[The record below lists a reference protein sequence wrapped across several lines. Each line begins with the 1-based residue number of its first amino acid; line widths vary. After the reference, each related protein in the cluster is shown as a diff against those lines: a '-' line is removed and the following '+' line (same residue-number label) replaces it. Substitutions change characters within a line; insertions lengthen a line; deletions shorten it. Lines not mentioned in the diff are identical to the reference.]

1 MLVTDTNILQRV
13 SQGKVMRYVEALRR
27 RGVRLATTDR
37 NAFELRRNLIE
48 KLGLSEDDAAIE
60 LERVLAPFEL
70 IWSDDYDYLQVAA
83 DVRLRQGGK
92 SDWPA
97 LAAAL
102 AFEGQIWSEDVDLF
116 GIGVPV
122 WTTQNVRFAPAEEDG

>member
-1 MLVTDTNILQRV
+1 MTDTNILQRV
-13 SQGKVMRYVEALRR
+13 SQGKAMLHVRALRQ

-37 NAFELRRNLIE
+37 NAFELRRNLVG
-48 KLGLSEDDAAIE
+48 KLGLSEEEAAVE

-70 IWSDDYDYLQVAA
+70 ILSDDYDYLQTAA
-83 DVRLRQGGK
+83 DVRLREGGK

-102 AFEGQIWSEDVDLF
+102 AFDGQIWSEDVDFF
-116 GIGVPV
+116 GVGVPV
-122 WTTQNVRFAPAEEDG
+122 WTTNNVRFAQAEEND